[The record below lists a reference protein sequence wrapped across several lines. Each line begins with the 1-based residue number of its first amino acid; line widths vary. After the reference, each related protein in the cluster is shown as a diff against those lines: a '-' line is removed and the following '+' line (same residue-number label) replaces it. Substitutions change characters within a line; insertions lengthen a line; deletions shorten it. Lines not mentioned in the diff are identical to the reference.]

1 MNKFEI
7 LEILKNGLKENV
19 ITADDLNSVVR
30 LSNLSHSGDSQ
41 QQNKKSLNFGKIFSL
56 IGGLIIFLGLSS
68 LVGQYWRDM
77 NSFLRIGSTLGIGL
91 LLFSVASYI
100 MLKTKQRFTGLA
112 LHLIPPILIAFGA
125 NILLFEVIL
134 GPNSSLANNIL
145 GNVIIYFYIF
155 GLYIAADYFLS
166 SKLFS
171 FVAWIAGT
179 VTYWSIV
186 FFFIQTLNIS
196 TYILYE
202 NKVFAVFG
210 LLYCMVMFYILY
222 LNDNRDSK
230 KVFNDIA
237 LFATFSYFL
246 ANIFWFLSDK
256 LILESLFSLVL
267 FYSIYISI
275 RINKLGILVASI
287 LGIILYLTYLSSRYF
302 SNTLGWPVSLII
314 IGLSFVGSGYLFIN
328 LKKKL
333 H

>member
-1 MNKFEI
+1 MTKFEI
-7 LEILKNGLKENV
+7 LEILKNGLKEN
-19 ITADDLNSVVR
+19 IINADDLNSVVR
-30 LSNLSHSGDSQ
+30 LSNLSHSGDSHPQ
-41 QQNKKSLNFGKIFSL
+41 IKKPLNFGKIFSL

-68 LVGQYWRDM
+68 LVGQYWREM

-134 GPNSSLANNIL
+134 GQNSSLANNIL
-145 GNVIIYFYIF
+145 GNAIIYFFIF
-155 GLYIAADYFLS
+155 GLYSAADYFLS

-171 FVAWIAGT
+171 FVSWITGT

-202 NKVFAVFG
+202 NKVFVVFG
-210 LLYCMVMFYILY
+210 LIYSLVTLYALY
-222 LNDNRDSK
+222 LNNYNTSK
-230 KVFNDIA
+230 KTFNDII
-237 LFATFSYFL
+237 LFMTAGYTL

-267 FYSIYISI
+267 FYSTYISI
-275 RINKLGILVASI
+275 RINKLAILVSSI
-287 LGIILYLTYLSSRYF
+287 LGIIIYLTYLSSRYF

-314 IGLSFVGSGYLFIN
+314 IGLTFVGSGFLFIN